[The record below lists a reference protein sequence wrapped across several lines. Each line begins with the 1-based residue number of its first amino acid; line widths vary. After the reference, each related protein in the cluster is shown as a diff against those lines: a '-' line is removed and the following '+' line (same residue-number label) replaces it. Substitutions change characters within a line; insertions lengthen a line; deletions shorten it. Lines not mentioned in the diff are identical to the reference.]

1 MVYGFMF
8 TSNEPFQL
16 PPQDRN
22 RLEQIL
28 RTTSLSAGLVRRAR
42 VLLLLADG
50 VSLRQIQ
57 AQTGMSP
64 RRIQHWKR
72 SWRKQGLDG
81 LLDAP
86 RSGRPKK
93 LTVAKEAAILAATE
107 EHPPGSL
114 THWSTRR
121 LARRV
126 GLSNVTVM
134 RVWHK
139 AGLQPHRLRRYM
151 ASPDPHF
158 EAKAKDI
165 LGLYLH
171 PPDNTAVFCVDEK
184 TAIQAL
190 DRTQPALPLRPARP
204 ERQTVEYV
212 RHGTVSLF
220 AALEVH
226 SGKVVGRCAP
236 HHTSQEFVQFLD
248 EAVAPYRRKTIHVIL
263 DNLSAHKTPA
273 VRAWAQQHPNVT
285 FHFTPTYA
293 SWLNQVEI
301 WLGMITRDCIRR
313 GVFHSVSDLAHKIM
327 TYIRLYNRNAQPF
340 RWTYRNP
347 RKRIRVS
354 LSSVTQH

>member
-1 MVYGFMF
+1 MF
-8 TSNEPFQL
+8 TSHEPFQL
-16 PPQDRN
+16 QPTERD
-22 RLEQIL
+22 RLEQML

-72 SWRKQGLDG
+72 RWRKQGLDG
-81 LLDAP
+81 LLDVP
-86 RSGRPKK
+86 RAGRPKK

-107 EHPPGSL
+107 EPPPGSH

-226 SGKVVGRCAP
+226 SGKVVGLC
-236 HHTSQEFVQFLD
+236 VQFLE
-248 EAVAPYRRKTIHVIL
+248 EAVAPHRRKTIHVIL
-263 DNLSAHKTPA
+263 DKLSAHKTPA

-313 GVFHSVSDLAHKIM
+313 GVFYSVSDLAHKLM

-354 LSSVTQH
+354 PSSVTRH